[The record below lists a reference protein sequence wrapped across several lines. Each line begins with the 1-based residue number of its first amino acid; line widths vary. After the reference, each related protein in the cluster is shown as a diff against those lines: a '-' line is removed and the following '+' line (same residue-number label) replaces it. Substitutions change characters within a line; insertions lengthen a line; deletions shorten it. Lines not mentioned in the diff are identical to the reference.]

1 MTKLRPTDDK
11 IVLRIEQREEQDKS
25 KIENKIIV
33 PQTVQRDENI
43 ATIVAIGPKVSTE
56 LNVFGRLSVGM
67 NVVYRPH
74 SGLKVKVD
82 DIDYLVVP
90 QDAIWAVVK

>member
-56 LNVFGRLSVGM
+56 LNVLGRLSVGM